1 MMNAEIIT
9 IGDEI
14 LIGQIV
20 DSNSAFIAKA
30 LNKIG
35 VSVHQISSVQDD
47 SSLLLKAFALAESRV
62 DLVITTGGL
71 GPTKDDI
78 TKKTYTTYFGDKLI
92 QNKQVLKNIEM
103 LWAKH
108 IKQPLMQV
116 NIDQALVPSRAQI
129 LMNKFGS
136 APGIW
141 MEQNNT
147 VFVALP
153 GVPYE
158 MKALVNYQLIPKIS
172 SRFKRPFLLHK
183 TLLTH
188 GLGESVIAQR
198 ISDIESNLPK
208 HIKLAYLPNLGRV
221 RLRLSGKG
229 LDELQLKLDVEQQ
242 VQKILPLLSDI
253 FVGFEEDSSIE
264 TVVGKALVARSKT
277 LALAESCTGGKIA
290 ERITSQ
296 PGVSAF
302 FKGSIVA
309 YSTASKI
316 NLLKVNPELINQ
328 HSVVSKSVAESMALK
343 VKKMFESDY
352 AIATTGNAGP
362 SKGESDAELGTVFIA
377 VATPEGVYS
386 ECFNFGTS
394 RYRVI
399 HKSVNMAFQMLQKEI
414 FKN

>member
-1 MMNAEIIT
+1 
-9 IGDEI
+9 
-14 LIGQIV
+14 
-20 DSNSAFIAKA
+20 
-30 LNKIG
+30 
-35 VSVHQISSVQDD
+35 
-47 SSLLLKAFALAESRV
+47 
-62 DLVITTGGL
+62 
-71 GPTKDDI
+71 
-78 TKKTYTTYFGDKLI
+78 
-92 QNKQVLKNIEM
+92 
-103 LWAKH
+103 
-108 IKQPLMQV
+108 
-116 NIDQALVPSRAQI
+116 
-129 LMNKFGS
+129 
-136 APGIW
+136 

-316 NLLKVNPELINQ
+316 NLLKLNPELINQ
-328 HSVVSKSVAESMALK
+328 HSVVSKSIAESMALK

-362 SKGESDAELGTVFIA
+362 SKGESNAELGTVFIA
-377 VATPEGVYS
+377 VATPERVYS

>member
-1 MMNAEIIT
+1 MNAEIIT

-328 HSVVSKSVAESMALK
+328 HSVVSKSIAESMALK

-352 AIATTGNAGP
+352 AIATTGIAGP
-362 SKGESDAELGTVFIA
+362 SKGESNAELGTVFIA
-377 VATPEGVYS
+377 VATPERVYS

>member
-1 MMNAEIIT
+1 MNAEIIT

-116 NIDQALVPSRAQI
+116 NIDQALVPSKAQI

-316 NLLKVNPELINQ
+316 NLLKLNPELINQ
-328 HSVVSKSVAESMALK
+328 HSVVSKSIAESMALK

-362 SKGESDAELGTVFIA
+362 SKGESNAELGTVFIA
-377 VATPEGVYS
+377 VATPERVYS